1 VKVEFTPDEAHA
13 MLEAVI
19 TDVTG
24 LKLEQADRA
33 AVRRW
38 LLDDMKP
45 SSSGVKRLADK
56 LNDEIQKSHDKSEVS
71 VIKKPD
77 WL

>member
-1 VKVEFTPDEAHA
+1 MKVEFTPDEAHA